1 MCGQLAVYRGFYD
14 IRKLRI
20 PALRIPRMKI
30 VILLLNAKSK
40 NVASLFILPWL
51 NDFGP
56 SFWQLTTT
64 ITNPVLL
71 SHVGIIHLT

>member
-20 PALRIPRMKI
+20 PALRI
-30 VILLLNAKSK
+30 LLLNAKSK

-51 NDFGP
+51 NDLGP

-64 ITNPVLL
+64 ITNLVLL